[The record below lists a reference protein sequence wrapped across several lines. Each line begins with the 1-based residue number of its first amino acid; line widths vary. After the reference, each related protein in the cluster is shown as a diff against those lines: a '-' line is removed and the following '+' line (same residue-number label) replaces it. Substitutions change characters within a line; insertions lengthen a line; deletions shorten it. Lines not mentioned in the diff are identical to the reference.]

1 MGTSGGDEHTLCAFE
16 WSTGTLVAKTVAIVA
31 RPLGLFGLVVGQLAS
46 KAEDDK
52 AAPLAARRTGRAAR
66 ALGIASGDG
75 GGGGSGG
82 AGGKAEA
89 AMRLVVYG
97 AASAPKF
104 TTLSPPQGRSGRP
117 AAPPPGQSA
126 AASIA
131 ASNAEG
137 AAIAAASQWALPKW
151 AAVQYGATAVPPRA
165 VAAAVF
171 AERALPSSAPAAAHG
186 MLLVGG
192 SNGRLY
198 WSDVATSPDVVGSAE
213 AHGGAPV
220 TALALVGERLVASG
234 GMDGTLHLWEA
245 RAAPSATAG
254 AAARGA
260 PAARLVRIHTY
271 TLSQPL
277 RSPKPTP
284 RGADGGTAR
293 EDEEDEGGDEG
304 GGELMAAAG
313 MLRVAVDS
321 GGTEGRGGA
330 GGKGGGRGRGG
341 RTAGGRGGSVDAGA
355 GDPGGPLSPGIFSRL
370 SGAIRS
376 IALLPYDSAATATAA
391 TAVAAASHVLVTAAA
406 GGLSPPQASYAF
418 GGPRS
423 LLTAHGA
430 AAAEAQRARQLAALA
445 SDLERSRDGRPPSHL
460 PSHSVVEA
468 ARGQAAA
475 AADPLTS
482 GVAVPSL
489 VIGTARNSLWRVG
502 PLGAVELIGCHHER
516 PRALAPHPKDALCW
530 ASVGLDRQLLL
541 WRAPLGAPVSRALLP
556 TAANCVA
563 FSHDGRFLATGHSDG
578 TVRIHLLP
586 SSFVNGGG
594 GSWDGLVP
602 TRRLSLVAVSGAPLY
617 AAEVRAPDQPAPPPS
632 VAFRAPRTEGGAVP
646 GNCALEA
653 VAFSSTGTS
662 SVLVAC
668 GGHDRAI
675 RVFELRI
682 SPRAPPGSHP
692 LQAQG
697 PVVAA
702 AGGGDEAAAL
712 GAALGAALIGRL
724 EPKCCCR
731 GHGALVSA
739 LDFSADGAHLFSTSS
754 ARELFVW
761 TLPSGARIMTA
772 PSRLPADACCL
783 YGGLLYGADRMGCFP
798 QGAPRAA
805 LLQTAHAVREPLE
818 RCLDQSAPP
827 PACKCSPRRLPSP
840 QVREPR
846 EPGMPLAPRSAAEPG
861 LLLAA
866 ADEGD
871 LRLYRSPCVV
881 ASAPSRDG
889 RAHCDRLASAR
900 FLADGFSAVSA
911 GAFDRILVRWDV
923 SKQQRTGEWRYP
935 Q

>member
-1 MGTSGGDEHTLCAFE
+1 
-16 WSTGTLVAKTVAIVA
+16 
-31 RPLGLFGLVVGQLAS
+31 
-46 KAEDDK
+46 
-52 AAPLAARRTGRAAR
+52 
-66 ALGIASGDG
+66 
-75 GGGGSGG
+75 
-82 AGGKAEA
+82 
-89 AMRLVVYG
+89 LVVYG
-97 AASAPKF
+97 VASAPKF

-117 AAPPPGQSA
+117 VAPPPGQSA

-151 AAVQYGATAVPPRA
+151 AAVQYGATATPPRA
-165 VAAAVF
+165 VTAAVF
-171 AERALPSSAPAAAHG
+171 AQSALPSSAPTAAHG
-186 MLLVGG
+186 MLLAGG
-192 SNGRLY
+192 SNGLLY
-198 WSDVATSPDVVGSAE
+198 WADVATSPDVVGSVE

-254 AAARGA
+254 AAAKGA
-260 PAARLVRIHTY
+260 AAARLVRIHTY

-277 RSPKPTP
+277 RSPKPTR
-284 RGADGGTAR
+284 RGADGGAAR
-293 EDEEDEGGDEG
+293 EEDEDDEDGDEG
-304 GGELMAAAG
+304 GGKPGVAAG
-313 MLRVAVDS
+313 GLRVEVFS
-321 GGTEGRGGA
+321 GGTEGQGGTE
-330 GGKGGGRGRGG
+330 GKGGGRGRGG
-341 RTAGGRGGSVDAGA
+341 RTVGGRGARGGSVDAGA
-355 GDPGGPLSPGIFSRL
+355 GDPGGPMSPGTTSRL
-370 SGAIRS
+370 AGAIRS

-423 LLTAHGA
+423 LLTPHGA

-482 GVAVPSL
+482 GIAVPSL
-489 VIGTARNSLWRVG
+489 AVGTARNSLWRVG
-502 PLGAVELIGCHHER
+502 PLGAVELIGCHHDR
-516 PRALAPHPKDALCW
+516 PRALAPHPRDARCW

-563 FSHDGRFLATGHSDG
+563 FSHDGRLIATGHPDG

-586 SSFVNGGG
+586 GSFFSGGG
-594 GSWDGLVP
+594 GSWDGLIWDGLVP
-602 TRRLSLVAVSGAPLY
+602 SRRLSLVAVSGAPLY
-617 AAEVRAPDQPAPPPS
+617 AAEARAPDERAPPPS
-632 VAFRAPRTEGGAVP
+632 VAFGAPRTEGGASP
-646 GNCALEA
+646 GSCALEA
-653 VAFSSTGTS
+653 VAFSSAGTS

-675 RVFELRI
+675 RVFELRV

-692 LQAQG
+692 LQAKG

-702 AGGGDEAAAL
+702 AVGVAEAAAL
-712 GAALGAALIGRL
+712 GTALVGRL
-724 EPKCCCR
+724 EPKCYCR

-761 TLPSGARIMTA
+761 SLPSGARIMAA

-798 QGAPRAA
+798 PGAPRAA
-805 LLQTAHAVREPLE
+805 LLQTAHAVREP
-818 RCLDQSAPP
+818 
-827 PACKCSPRRLPSP
+827 
-840 QVREPR
+840 R
-846 EPGMPLAPRSAAEPG
+846 EPGTPLAPRSAAEPG

>member
-1 MGTSGGDEHTLCAFE
+1 M
-16 WSTGTLVAKTVAIVA
+16 
-31 RPLGLFGLVVGQLAS
+31 
-46 KAEDDK
+46 
-52 AAPLAARRTGRAAR
+52 
-66 ALGIASGDG
+66 
-75 GGGGSGG
+75 
-82 AGGKAEA
+82 
-89 AMRLVVYG
+89 
-97 AASAPKF
+97 
-104 TTLSPPQGRSGRP
+104 
-117 AAPPPGQSA
+117 
-126 AASIA
+126 
-131 ASNAEG
+131 
-137 AAIAAASQWALPKW
+137 
-151 AAVQYGATAVPPRA
+151 
-165 VAAAVF
+165 
-171 AERALPSSAPAAAHG
+171 
-186 MLLVGG
+186 
-192 SNGRLY
+192 
-198 WSDVATSPDVVGSAE
+198 
-213 AHGGAPV
+213 
-220 TALALVGERLVASG
+220 
-234 GMDGTLHLWEA
+234 
-245 RAAPSATAG
+245 
-254 AAARGA
+254 
-260 PAARLVRIHTY
+260 
-271 TLSQPL
+271 
-277 RSPKPTP
+277 
-284 RGADGGTAR
+284 
-293 EDEEDEGGDEG
+293 
-304 GGELMAAAG
+304 
-313 MLRVAVDS
+313 
-321 GGTEGRGGA
+321 
-330 GGKGGGRGRGG
+330 
-341 RTAGGRGGSVDAGA
+341 
-355 GDPGGPLSPGIFSRL
+355 
-370 SGAIRS
+370 
-376 IALLPYDSAATATAA
+376 
-391 TAVAAASHVLVTAAA
+391 
-406 GGLSPPQASYAF
+406 
-418 GGPRS
+418 
-423 LLTAHGA
+423 
-430 AAAEAQRARQLAALA
+430 
-445 SDLERSRDGRPPSHL
+445 
-460 PSHSVVEA
+460 EA

-482 GVAVPSL
+482 GIAVPSL

-827 PACKCSPRRLPSP
+827 PQHASAHHGAFPPHRYASRVSRGRPSRRARPPSLGCSSLRPMRAICACTARRASWRARPRATVARTAIGSRALAFSPTASPPSPR
-840 QVREPR
+840 
-846 EPGMPLAPRSAAEPG
+846 ARST
-861 LLLAA
+861 
-866 ADEGD
+866 
-871 LRLYRSPCVV
+871 
-881 ASAPSRDG
+881 ASS
-889 RAHCDRLASAR
+889 
-900 FLADGFSAVSA
+900 SA
-911 GAFDRILVRWDV
+911 G
-923 SKQQRTGEWRYP
+923 T
-935 Q
+935 